1 MQQNHDIEN
10 AIEVLS
16 KYWGYDSFR
25 PGQEDAI
32 RSVLEGRE
40 TMVLFPTGGGKS
52 LCYQVPSLIL
62 DGLTLVISPL
72 IALMQDQVEQLKSR
86 DIRAAFI
93 NSTLPAYEI
102 EQRLVN
108 ARNGMYRML
117 YISPERLATERWK
130 IELPNLNVSLV
141 AVDEAHCISEW
152 GHDFR
157 PAYRH
162 IRTELKDLPESV
174 RWMALTATATPEVKK
189 DILKCLE
196 FSDPAIVSAGFSR
209 PNLKWWVSETDKKQD
224 VFMNAVR
231 KGVHKGSGIVYTDTR
246 KDCEQKAARLSAAGI
261 SARAYH
267 GGMSSDSRESV
278 QNEWVSGRVP
288 VVVATNAFGMG
299 IDKSD
304 CRFVVHYTI
313 PFSPE
318 AYYQEAGRAG
328 RDGKEA
334 YPILIWKEADETR
347 LKSRILRS
355 YPQYETLKKVY
366 EGICDELGLATGSEH
381 EQPEPV
387 DLASVSKRTALS
399 KGEVKSSLE
408 VLQRLEILERIDFYK
423 ARTGVHF
430 LVGKDYLETLIKK
443 EEGPKSGFIDML
455 MRLYA
460 PYAFGGFHYQDTP
473 MILEKLNINENS
485 LMKGLH
491 VLRDHDRILDIRQMG
506 EQPLF
511 RVVEPRMQKLQIDH
525 DAVYRYRDVMLKK
538 LEYMSGYA
546 RTKRCREVYLRTYFG
561 EMKAEPC
568 GHCDNCRALARHRSE
583 KQASVGGEDIKTVE
597 GLLKS
602 GPLTPVAIRTGT
614 GWNRNK
620 VKAVISW
627 LEREQRVKQAEDG
640 TIVPIRP

>member
-1 MQQNHDIEN
+1 MNQNPDIKS
-10 AIEVLS
+10 AIDVLQA
-16 KYWGYDSFR
+16 YWGYDSFR
-25 PGQEDAI
+25 PGQKEAI
-32 RSVLEGRE
+32 GSVLEGNE

-72 IALMQDQVEQLKSR
+72 IALMHDQVEQLGKR

-108 ARNGMYRML
+108 ARNGMYRLL
-117 YISPERLATERWK
+117 YVSPERLTTERWK
-130 IELPNLNVSLV
+130 NELPNLNVSLV

-162 IRTELKDLPESV
+162 IRSELSDLPDSV
-174 RWMALTATATPEVKK
+174 RWMALTATATPEVKS

-196 FSDPAIVSAGFSR
+196 FTEPAIVSAGFSR
-209 PNLKWWVSETDKKQD
+209 PNLRWWVTQTDKKQD

-246 KDCEQKAARLSAAGI
+246 KDCEQKAARLSSAGI

-267 GGMSSDSRESV
+267 GGMKPDVRESV

-304 CRFVVHYTI
+304 CRFVVHFTI

-334 YPILIWKEADETR
+334 FPILIWKEADETR

-381 EQPEPV
+381 TQAEPV
-387 DLASVSKRTALS
+387 DLSSVCKRTALS
-399 KGEVKSSLE
+399 KSEVKSSVE
-408 VLQRLEILERIDFYK
+408 VLQRLEILEKIEFHK

-430 LVGKDYLETLIKK
+430 LVGKDYLETMIRK
-443 EEGPKSGFIDML
+443 EEGAKAEFVDML
-455 MRLYA
+455 IRLFA
-460 PYAFGGFHYQDTP
+460 PHAFGGFHYQDTP
-473 MILEKLNINENS
+473 LVLEKLKINENS

-511 RVVEPRMQKLQIDH
+511 RVTEPRMQKLQVDH
-525 DAVYRYRDVMLKK
+525 DAVYHYRDVLLKK

-546 RTKRCREVYLRTYFG
+546 KTTRCREVYLRTYFG
-561 EMKAEPC
+561 ETNAKPC
-568 GHCDNCRALARHRSE
+568 GHCDNCQSGNRNLGG
-583 KQASVGGEDIKTVE
+583 KQNSVAVEDIKKVE
-597 GLLKS
+597 NLLKAGS
-602 GPLTPVAIRTGT
+602 LTPDVIQAET
-614 GWNRNK
+614 GWNRDK
-620 VKAVISW
+620 VKAVVSW
-627 LEREQRVKQAEDG
+627 LEREQRVKQSQDG
-640 TIVPIRP
+640 TIILN